1 MARLAALIGTFSC
14 AFSFWGLIVV
24 WAKAQPGI
32 QLLFYFL
39 LFLMLLV
46 CAFGTT
52 VLGRRT
58 LSDVT
63 DKFSPVTCGFIS
75 FFSLIAIVL
84 ATIVV

>member
-14 AFSFWGLIVV
+14 AFSLWGLIVV

-39 LFLMLLV
+39 LFLTLLICV
-46 CAFGTT
+46 FGIT
-52 VLGRRT
+52 VIGRRT
-58 LSDVT
+58 LSEVT
-63 DKFSPVTCGFIS
+63 DKFSPTTCGFMSIA
-75 FFSLIAIVL
+75 SLIAIVL